1 MLTVNEIID
10 FFKLQNSHAKKELGQ
25 NFLINNQVCDFI
37 VSKLD
42 IVEAD
47 KVLEIGPGLG
57 ALTDIIVNKSSNY
70 TVVEYDQKFVDFL
83 SREYEGKINIIKNN
97 ILKFRDFSF
106 NKVIGNLPYYITTDI
121 IEFIAT
127 KFEKLDK
134 AVFMIQKECFRRI
147 TAKSGKDYNA
157 INILLSYLY
166 DVKEEGIVKKDNF
179 FPAPKVDS
187 LVFSLTRNQ
196 QKEWG
201 FAGFLYKTAKI
212 CFSNRRKTIANN
224 LVSMIK
230 DRGVCEDILTSINLK
245 ITSRA
250 EELTLSD
257 FENLTKVLLNK
268 GIYKL

>member
-57 ALTDIIVNKSSNY
+57 ALTDIIVSKSSNY

-97 ILKFRDFSF
+97 ILKFRDYSF

-157 INILLSYLY
+157 INVLLSYLY
-166 DVKEEGIVKKDNF
+166 DVKE
-179 FPAPKVDS
+179 
-187 LVFSLTRNQ
+187 
-196 QKEWG
+196 
-201 FAGFLYKTAKI
+201 
-212 CFSNRRKTIANN
+212 
-224 LVSMIK
+224 
-230 DRGVCEDILTSINLK
+230 
-245 ITSRA
+245 
-250 EELTLSD
+250 
-257 FENLTKVLLNK
+257 
-268 GIYKL
+268 